1 MYLPVSAYA
10 TVLSRGVDMGDGKSD
25 LLLAVEGLPTI
36 GACMVI
42 PHQKLCVLI
51 EIRVLPSGRVIAHI
65 MTWISHA
72 WQSFGACA
80 KLRCMFGGRAYDHA
94 EHLKRPC
101 SATFFRIQGNGVYSS
116 HVRAMTVV
124 RSLPGCLVAHGLMA
138 LLTVVTVH
146 RHPQIVCFTSLCLF
160 LGPMVL
166 LIPFILFHEM
176 AILFLF
182 NLGFITHGL
191 TPGSYRPP
199 LVVSQV
205 STMLT
210 TFE

>member
-1 MYLPVSAYA
+1 
-10 TVLSRGVDMGDGKSD
+10 MGDGKSD

-36 GACMVI
+36 G
-42 PHQKLCVLI
+42 
-51 EIRVLPSGRVIAHI
+51 RVIAHI

-72 WQSFGACA
+72 WQSFASLLSDILQNPGEWCLFVA
-80 KLRCMFGGRAYDHA
+80 RSSYD
-94 EHLKRPC
+94 
-101 SATFFRIQGNGVYSS
+101 
-116 HVRAMTVV
+116 
-124 RSLPGCLVAHGLMA
+124 SL
-138 LLTVVTVH
+138 H

-191 TPGSYRPP
+191 TPGRLEDQYDAVKERFVESREMVFASVDGATATFNQWTTDHFLLRFLRVGAGVLGTWT
-199 LVVSQV
+199 LVNLWIGWTETQS
-205 STMLT
+205 
-210 TFE
+210 